1 MDAATQRAMAGFGA
15 ASPDGP
21 AGLAVRGYLAD
32 QSRAFLTHSAL
43 PVQQAAAVR
52 LRAACRRVSSALAAC
67 RDLVEQAWADE
78 LGAELEATAQVLAAE
93 RDAEAVRPRLL
104 APLDRWIAE
113 GRYPDGGAARTR
125 TLLTRM
131 LDRERSSAHGA
142 ATTALVGP
150 GFHAL
155 ADKMATLARDV
166 PLTPMA
172 DRSCAEVLPEI
183 AGAAYEAWRR
193 QAEQLPEPLTAEDME
208 GDARWLAAVGVTEA
222 ALHAVELCRPAGV
235 VGAGVGSGGPGV
247 GGGSGIGGT
256 GVAAGLDPAAV
267 IARLTLVA
275 GSLNEQ
281 RDAVLAA
288 ACVHRAADTPRIA
301 ASTGYVLGRLH
312 EEQRLAV
319 LRARSSAVLLD

>member
-1 MDAATQRAMAGFGA
+1 MAGFGA

-21 AGLAVRGYLAD
+21 AGLAVRGYLAE

-52 LRAACRRVSSALAAC
+52 LRAACRRVSSALTAC
-67 RDLVEQAWADE
+67 RDLLDPDWAGE
-78 LGAELEATAQVLAAE
+78 LGRELEATAQVLAAE
-93 RDAEAVRPRLL
+93 RDADAVRPRLL

-131 LDRERSSAHGA
+131 LDRERSAAH
-142 ATTALVGP
+142 ATATSALVGP

-166 PLTPMA
+166 PLTPA
-172 DRSCAEVLPEI
+172 AERPCAEVLPGI
-183 AGAAYEAWRR
+183 VGAAYDTWRR
-193 QAEQLPEPLTAEDME
+193 RFEQLPAPLTAEE
-208 GDARWLAAVGVTEA
+208 GDGDTHWLAAVGTTEA
-222 ALHAVELCRPAGV
+222 ALHTTELCRPAGV
-235 VGAGVGSGGPGV
+235 VLDGQ
-247 GGGSGIGGT
+247 
-256 GVAAGLDPAAV
+256 DPAAL
-267 IARLTLVA
+267 IAGLTLVS
-275 GSLNEQ
+275 GSLGEQ

-288 ACVHRAADTPRIA
+288 ECVHRAADTPRIA
-301 ASTGYVLGRLH
+301 ATTGYVLGRLH

-319 LRARSSAVLLD
+319 LRARSTAVSDGSLDAATPVRAAGTAG

>member
-1 MDAATQRAMAGFGA
+1 
-15 ASPDGP
+15 
-21 AGLAVRGYLAD
+21 
-32 QSRAFLTHSAL
+32 SAL

-52 LRAACRRVSSALAAC
+52 LRAACRRVSSALTAC
-67 RDLVEQAWADE
+67 RELVEQAWADE
-78 LGAELEATAQVLAAE
+78 LGAELQATAQVLAAE

-131 LDRERSSAHGA
+131 LDRERSAAHGA
-142 ATTALVGP
+142 ATAALVGP

-166 PLTPMA
+166 PLTPTA
-172 DRSCAEVLPEI
+172 ERSCAEVLPEI
-183 AGAAYEAWRR
+183 AGAAYEAWRH
-193 QAEQLPEPLTAEDME
+193 QAEQLPEPLTAEDAE

-235 VGAGVGSGGPGV
+235 M
-247 GGGSGIGGT
+247 
-256 GVAAGLDPAAV
+256 VAAGLDPVAV

-275 GSLNEQ
+275 GALSEQ
-281 RDAVLAA
+281 RDPVLAA
-288 ACVHRAADTPRIA
+288 ECVHRAADTPRIA
-301 ASTGYVLGRLH
+301 ATTGYVLGRLH